1 MRARVR
7 QTVSLPL
14 RRQRFDKALNHR
26 YRDVTCHLDIMP
38 KRCPTT
44 GGRPRRSTK
53 RQKRGILPLAAL
65 IPALVAGGKV
75 VALGAAS
82 GAASYGA
89 KKALEAAT
97 RKRSNPKR
105 KIPRRA
111 AKQKKRT

>member
-1 MRARVR
+1 M
-7 QTVSLPL
+7 
-14 RRQRFDKALNHR
+14 
-26 YRDVTCHLDIMP
+26 TCHLDIMP